1 MLSSAALRGG
11 TALIALALALTGC
24 KSGKSTAAPMAA
36 APVRTA
42 AAPSTAPRSAAPV
55 VGATTAASG
64 VAGSKTC
71 PAGHT
76 AAVIGGASKCLAPGQ
91 ECSAKHIN
99 DYPQYGYTC
108 EQNGTRYTLKKK
120 T

>member
-1 MLSSAALRGG
+1 MLSPTAVRTG
-11 TALIALALALTGC
+11 TAVLALALALTGC
-24 KSGKSTAAPMAA
+24 KSSKTTAAPSAA

-42 AAPSTAPRSAAPV
+42 AAPSAAAASPAAAASSAA
-55 VGATTAASG
+55 GAATGT
-64 VAGSKTC
+64 KTC
-71 PAGHT
+71 TAGHT
-76 AAVIGGASKCLAPGQ
+76 AAVIGGVSKCLAPGQ
-91 ECSAKHIN
+91 ECSSKHVN